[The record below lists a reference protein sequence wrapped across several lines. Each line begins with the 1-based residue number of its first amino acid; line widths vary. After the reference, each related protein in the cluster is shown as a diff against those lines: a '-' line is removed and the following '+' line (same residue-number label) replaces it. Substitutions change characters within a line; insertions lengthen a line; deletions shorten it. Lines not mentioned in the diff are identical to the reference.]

1 MNELIQE
8 INEQPWAI
16 LPSALN
22 NLVAK
27 IKAGQ
32 MPEAAQ
38 GPSHTQAGN
47 VAVVPVH
54 GPIVAHDGLLSHY
67 FGLPSSA
74 RLAKTVQA
82 LAGDASC
89 GCIVLDMDTPGGT
102 VSGVQ
107 EAAEAIAAVR
117 GTKKV
122 VAVSNHMMCSA
133 GYWIGSSADEIV
145 ASPSSMTGSI
155 GVISTHFSYAG
166 YLEQEGIEV
175 SILIAGQY
183 KAEGN
188 QYQPLDDEAR
198 EAMQAIIDGYYDDFT
213 KGVAKNRGV
222 TVSTVKSDFGQGRV
236 LRANDAKAA
245 GLVDRVES
253 FDQVLARL
261 TSSKRAQSPRR
272 RMESDLALFE
282 AIQKGAVIS

>member
-1 MNELIQE
+1 MNELIAE

-27 IKAGQ
+27 IKAGDF
-32 MPEAAQ
+32 PESREPAQ
-38 GPSHTQAGN
+38 YSQAGT

-54 GPIVAHDGLLSHY
+54 GPIVSGDSLLARW

-82 LAGDASC
+82 LAGDQSC
-89 GCIVLDMDTPGGT
+89 GCIVLDMATPGGT
-102 VSGVQ
+102 VAGVQ

-122 VAVSNHMMCSA
+122 VAISNHMMASA
-133 GYWIGSSADEIV
+133 GYWIGSAAEEVV
-145 ASPSSMTGSI
+145 ASPSSLTGSI
-155 GVISTHFSYAG
+155 GVISTHFSLAG
-166 YLEQEGIEV
+166 ALEQAGIEV
-175 SILIAGQY
+175 TILTAGKY

-198 EAMQAIIDGYYDDFT
+198 ESMQGLIDSYYDDFT
-213 KGVAKNRGV
+213 KDVAKNRGV
-222 TVSTVKSDFGQGRV
+222 NVSAVKSDFGQGRV
-236 LRANDAKAA
+236 LTAKDAKAA
-245 GLVDRVES
+245 GLIDRIES
-253 FDQVLARL
+253 LDQLLARL

-272 RMESDLALFE
+272 SMESELALIE
-282 AIQKGAVIS
+282 AIHQGEMQ